1 MSNPKLPTQLPKNE
15 NKANDASEHDITP
28 QGLRDAGILISL
40 VIFAALAR
48 GCSLFDSEENITSRI
63 TNTSEII
70 RKTDDFVGKSVTI
83 RSKVIR
89 RVGSSSFTV
98 KDRRFFG
105 GKPIVVINASGV
117 SFDLPRNQNIE
128 VHVTGQVRNLDI
140 AKVERDFQLNI
151 QDEYYKDFINKPAII
166 ARYIALAPK
175 PSQVTTDPKQFYGK
189 RVAIMGK
196 VENIQNSLLFKL
208 DEDKLIGGED
218 LLVILKQPSR
228 VAINKGQT
236 VAIIGEIRPFVLA
249 DIERDY
255 ELNLNW
261 HWDVKNKLE
270 AKYNNT
276 TPVIIADSVY
286 P

>member
-1 MSNPKLPTQLPKNE
+1 MSNSKLSSNE
-15 NKANDASEHDITP
+15 DKANAASEHDITF
-28 QGLRDAGILISL
+28 QGLRNAGVLISL
-40 VIFAALAR
+40 VVFAALAR

-70 RKTDDFVGKSVTI
+70 RETDEFIGESVTI

-117 SFDLPRNQNIE
+117 PFDLPRNRNIE

-140 AKVERDFQLNI
+140 AKIERDFKLNI
-151 QDEYYKDFINKPAII
+151 QDEYYKDFINQTAII
-166 ARYIALAPK
+166 ARYIALSPK
-175 PSQVTTDPKQFYGK
+175 PSQVTTNPEQFYGK
-189 RVAIMGK
+189 KVAIMGK
-196 VENIQNSLLFKL
+196 VENIQNSVLLKL

-218 LLVILKQPSR
+218 LLVLLTRPST

-236 VAIIGEIRPFVLA
+236 VAIMGEIRPFVLA
-249 DIERDY
+249 DIEQNFQI
-255 ELNLNW
+255 NLNW
-261 HWDVKNKLE
+261 DWDVKKKLE
-270 AKYNNT
+270 AQYYST
-276 TPVIIADSVY
+276 APVLVADSVY